1 MAHISKTFLF
11 CSSLLFCVSSQSADS
26 KSSAAPKS
34 SSDSTVANLQKT
46 FANCA
51 AVSLDEDFQ
60 HGTDKWKT
68 SDGLQ
73 ARWATDKLGLVQ
85 PSRLALYE
93 PSLGL
98 TDYELQFLGTID
110 RGALTWIVRAADF
123 RNYYV
128 VKLVVLK
135 PKPIPKLAIRRYAV
149 IEGKPTHRVE
159 TPVVLNDRNDSFYRV
174 SMEIRGDRSVLTIQ
188 DQLADSWAEPRLKRG
203 GVGFFS
209 DRGEQ
214 SRISS
219 VRIAHHD
226 DLMGRFCAQMA
237 QQ

>member
-1 MAHISKTFLF
+1 MD
-11 CSSLLFCVSSQSADS
+11 CSSCGFPKLLRRETGGVEA
-26 KSSAAPKS
+26 
-34 SSDSTVANLQKT
+34 
-46 FANCA
+46 
-51 AVSLDEDFQ
+51 
-60 HGTDKWKT
+60 
-68 SDGLQ
+68 
-73 ARWATDKLGLVQ
+73 
-85 PSRLALYE
+85 
-93 PSLGL
+93 
-98 TDYELQFLGTID
+98 
-110 RGALTWIVRAADF
+110 
-123 RNYYV
+123 
-128 VKLVVLK
+128 
-135 PKPIPKLAIRRYAV
+135 KPIPKLAIRRYAV

-226 DLMGRFCAQMA
+226 DLMGRFSCADGSAMSMKKVGRYER
-237 QQ
+237 